1 MNYFKIILELIPKK
15 SIAIYL
21 LKKAKELVKKND
33 YDFDDIAYEF
43 LLNSLIKIGFI
54 SENEAINEKL

>member
-15 SIAIYL
+15 AIAIYL
-21 LKKAKELVKKND
+21 LKIAKQKAIDTKNS
-33 YDFDDIAYEF
+33 YDDIAYEF

>member
-15 SIAIYL
+15 AIAIYL
-21 LKKAKELVKKND
+21 LKIAKQKAIDTKNS
-33 YDFDDIAYEF
+33 YDNIAYEF

>member
-1 MNYFKIILELIPKK
+1 MNYFKILLEFVPKK
-15 SIAIYL
+15 AIAIYL

-33 YDFDDIAYEF
+33 YDFDDVSYEF
-43 LLNSLIKIGFI
+43 LVNLLIKIGFI

>member
-1 MNYFKIILELIPKK
+1 MKYLSIVLEFIPKK
-15 SIAIYL
+15 TIAIYL
-21 LKKAKELVKKND
+21 LKIAKKKALDTNNS
-33 YDFDDIAYEF
+33 YDNIAYEF

>member
-21 LKKAKELVKKND
+21 LKIAKKKALDTNNS
-33 YDFDDIAYEF
+33 YDDIAYEF

>member
-15 SIAIYL
+15 AIAIYL
-21 LKKAKELVKKND
+21 LKIAKQKAIDTKNS
-33 YDFDDIAYEF
+33 YDNIAYEF

-54 SENEAINEKL
+54 SETEAINEKL